1 MQGFG
6 DIRIA
11 LAAAKRRLTA
21 VRCTTAFS
29 TTVRREQEAK
39 NAAKEKQDRA
49 ESRGMVLARLSS
61 DFLCAIDV
69 ERIPSADG
77 RSVTATV
84 KKDETQFDIQF
95 SELNDDFKSQPR
107 RVRNFLQK
115 LKCIFIVLTS
125 VNNLRNKYLKNKVPL
140 KWEFVK
146 QLRLN
151 TPSGGRDKDSRAS
164 QAWPLAYPNQLLQQ
178 VDVSTSTL
186 ISAAESSAHPR
197 QSVLGNNDN
206 SVSPSRHQLQVPMM
220 RARASVTDKDIFQA
234 GRRNKYQR
242 RMLVKDELRL
252 DTWEDLLSVNP
263 ADRDSKKV
271 KSQKKIP
278 PWQQSWSHDRPKSKM
293 DKQSEKEFSEM
304 EEIIEDNP
312 WDRFE
317 RHIDYLVNVKSSFR
331 RQAEKRLAKLERE
344 RMYKGRKRLSSLNKI
359 YPLWSQQLSHLREA
373 TCPQNMLMQNTESM
387 AAELAQWFIQ
397 LQVKNV
403 IPSM

>member
-1 MQGFG
+1 
-6 DIRIA
+6 
-11 LAAAKRRLTA
+11 
-21 VRCTTAFS
+21 
-29 TTVRREQEAK
+29 
-39 NAAKEKQDRA
+39 
-49 ESRGMVLARLSS
+49 
-61 DFLCAIDV
+61 
-69 ERIPSADG
+69 
-77 RSVTATV
+77 
-84 KKDETQFDIQF
+84 
-95 SELNDDFKSQPR
+95 
-107 RVRNFLQK
+107 
-115 LKCIFIVLTS
+115 
-125 VNNLRNKYLKNKVPL
+125 
-140 KWEFVK
+140 
-146 QLRLN
+146 
-151 TPSGGRDKDSRAS
+151 
-164 QAWPLAYPNQLLQQ
+164 
-178 VDVSTSTL
+178 
-186 ISAAESSAHPR
+186 
-197 QSVLGNNDN
+197 
-206 SVSPSRHQLQVPMM
+206 
-220 RARASVTDKDIFQA
+220 
-234 GRRNKYQR
+234 
-242 RMLVKDELRL
+242 MLVKDELRL

-359 YPLWSQQLSHLREA
+359 YPLWSQQLFHLREA